1 MTAEKRTY
9 EGISR
14 QAFSKLRA
22 GLERARVALPA
33 GDSGSISSNGLVG
46 SFTYSESASTLELS
60 IEKFPMLLPKTMIWS
75 AIDGAIV
82 DAKRG

>member
-1 MTAEKRTY
+1 MTTEKRTY

-14 QAFSKLRA
+14 QAFTKLRA

-33 GDSGSISSNGLVG
+33 GDTGTIASNGVAG
-46 SFTYSESASTLELS
+46 SFAYSESTSTLELH
-60 IEKFPMLLPKTMIWS
+60 IDKFPMLIPKAMIWS

-82 DAKRG
+82 DAKRA